1 MTRKRLWGCVVA
13 AISATGLASTLHA
26 QWVVFDPSNYAEA
39 VTQFE
44 QLVKQYQFLLAQAR
58 RIPVDVASRYRGYS
72 IDWTQHE
79 LGGLLSAAP
88 LMTALNQGGQAS
100 LAYAAVSD
108 PLDVFADVT
117 ERMPIALTRG
127 LLDTYAT
134 LELADSAN
142 RLAIDQLAMERTQ
155 GRLTRQTI
163 DHLEA
168 DNANWLDDFQSQ
180 TALLERL
187 NAAHAIQLRQQEQTN
202 QLLLGTLEQ
211 QFVDSKRKRDAETRV
226 MNATIYQW
234 RYGQAYGVDLFRN
247 TASNLDTWQPN

>member
-1 MTRKRLWGCVVA
+1 L
-13 AISATGLASTLHA
+13 ATTLHA

-58 RIPVDVASRYRGYS
+58 RMPVDIASRYRGYS
-72 IDWTQHE
+72 IDWTQHD
-79 LGGLLSAAP
+79 LAGLLSAAP
-88 LMTALNQGGQAS
+88 LITALNHAGQAGP
-100 LAYAAVSD
+100 AYAAVSD

-117 ERMPIALTRG
+117 ARMPVALTRG

-142 RLAIDQLAMERTQ
+142 RLAIDQLAMGRTQ
-155 GRLTRQTI
+155 GPLTRQTI

-168 DNANWLDDFQSQ
+168 DNANGGDDFQSQ

-187 NAAHAIQLRQQEQTN
+187 STSNAIQLREHEQTN

-211 QFVDSKRKRDAETRV
+211 QFVESKRKRDAETRV

-234 RYGQAYGVDLFRN
+234 RYGQAYGADLFRN
-247 TASNLDTWQPN
+247 TASNLDTWQPY